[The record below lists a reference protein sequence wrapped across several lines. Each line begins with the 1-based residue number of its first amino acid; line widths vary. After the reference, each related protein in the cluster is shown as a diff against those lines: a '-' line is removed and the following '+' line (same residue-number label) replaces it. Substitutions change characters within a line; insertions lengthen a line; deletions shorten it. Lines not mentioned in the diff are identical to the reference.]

1 MALGDTEGHGRAR
14 SARVLAQ
21 KVDKRSLWALVPL
34 LQDSFFLARREAAL
48 ALKKLDWQPKSDK
61 GRIAFLIAL
70 EEWSEVIDLGAKA
83 VPYLVKLLCEK
94 HEPTAKAIVSTLQK
108 IGEPAIRPLCRIATG
123 SDEKA
128 SKRALKLLVELHD
141 ERAIP
146 AFLVNLESARV
157 SLRLVA
163 LRGLNKVVS
172 AKCKEPLIGLL
183 ENEREASVLRSLY
196 SVLAHHNFMFEDTL
210 KGLLKS
216 KKGSGFL
223 AERCFRVFEAM
234 GEKGRSHLEELSN
247 GNFEERAKAALE
259 TLDRVAS
266 GSAILID

>member
-14 SARVLAQ
+14 AARALAQ
-21 KVDKRSLWALVPL
+21 KADKRSLWALVPL
-34 LQDSFFLARREAAL
+34 LQDSFFLARREAAM
-48 ALKKLDWQPKSDK
+48 ALKKIDWQPKSEK
-61 GRIAFLIAL
+61 GRVAFLIAL

-94 HEPTAKAIVSTLQK
+94 HEPTAKAIVTTLQK

-128 SKRALKLLVELHD
+128 SKRALKLLVELRD

-163 LRGLNKVVS
+163 LRGLDKVVS
-172 AKCKEPLIGLL
+172 AKCKEPLIDLL
-183 ENEREASVLRSLY
+183 RNEREASVLRSLY
-196 SVLAHHNFMFEDTL
+196 GVLAHHNSMFEDTL
-210 KGLLKS
+210 KGMLKDRNEN
-216 KKGSGFL
+216 GLL

-234 GEKGRSHLEELSN
+234 GERGRSHLEELTN
-247 GNFEERAKAALE
+247 GRCADRAKAALE
-259 TLDRVAS
+259 TLNRVTFS
-266 GSAILID
+266 SPLLID